1 MIMIDYNDYADCVT
15 NKCTFFYDIKTEQK
29 HWRLVILDVQNQI

>member
-1 MIMIDYNDYADCVT
+1 MIMTMLIVLQINSL
-15 NKCTFFYDIKTEQK
+15 FYDIKTEQK